1 MMYLAGSVLQAM
13 KLGGQRDYR
22 SLILLLG
29 LGAVLAHLV
38 SALGVIRSASGYQFG
53 VVEISTL
60 IAASISG
67 VVLLSSLRKPLDNLF
82 LGLFPLAIVTILA
95 SLFLESD
102 YPPTS
107 LEPAAAGHVLSSIL
121 AYSLMSIAAL
131 QAAFLAYQNRQLK
144 TGHAG
149 GILSR
154 FPPLQDME
162 AFLFELL
169 WAGQLLLSVGII
181 AGVLFMDDIW
191 SMDGIIHKTFFSILA
206 WCVFAVLL
214 WGRHQQGWRGRT
226 AIRFTLSGF
235 SLLLVGFY
243 GSKIVL
249 EYMIS

>member
-1 MMYLAGSVLQAM
+1 
-13 KLGGQRDYR
+13 
-22 SLILLLG
+22 
-29 LGAVLAHLV
+29 
-38 SALGVIRSASGYQFG
+38 
-53 VVEISTL
+53 
-60 IAASISG
+60 
-67 VVLLSSLRKPLDNLF
+67 
-82 LGLFPLAIVTILA
+82 
-95 SLFLESD
+95 
-102 YPPTS
+102 
-107 LEPAAAGHVLSSIL
+107 
-121 AYSLMSIAAL
+121 
-131 QAAFLAYQNRQLK
+131 
-144 TGHAG
+144 
-149 GILSR
+149 
-154 FPPLQDME
+154 ME